1 MPRLVFRAP
10 GSERPS
16 SGAAPAHDE
25 LRELAAAVLRRDA
38 AALRTF
44 LTEIVPDLVR
54 VVRRVLGPNHPDVED
69 TAYEAAYGVVE
80 ALERFRG
87 EGTIRHLAC
96 RVGVLTA
103 MNVRRREAAKKRD
116 RARADTDIERVEED
130 APNPEERALAAS
142 LMPVVRELI
151 GLLPEPLAE
160 SLTLHV
166 VLGYTVPEIAEA
178 TGAPLETIRSRLRLA
193 KIALRKSALGNP
205 QLREV
210 LESDQ

>member
-1 MPRLVFRAP
+1 VPRLVFRAP
-10 GSERPS
+10 RSEPPRS
-16 SGAAPAHDE
+16 VSAPPHDE
-25 LRELAAAVLRRDA
+25 LRDLAAAVLRRDA

-69 TAYEAAYGVVE
+69 TAHEAAYGVVE

-96 RVGVLTA
+96 RVAVLTA

-116 RARADTDIERVEED
+116 RDRTDTDIERVEED
-130 APNPEERALAAS
+130 APNPEERAMTAS
-142 LMPVVRELI
+142 LVPIVRQLV
-151 GLLPEPLAE
+151 GTLPEPLAE
-160 SLTLHV
+160 ALTLHV
-166 VLGYTVPEIAEA
+166 ILGYTVPEIAEA
-178 TGAPLETIRSRLRLA
+178 TQAPLETIRSRLRLA
-193 KIALRKSALGNP
+193 KMALRKCVLGSP

-210 LESDQ
+210 LETDR